1 MCNDATVFFFH
12 PLLQENRVVLGY
24 HVITW
29 LKCSIKDDIICSFL
43 NKWEMFNGAS
53 IKGAVAI
60 SSRLKMKL
68 WVCQPLE
75 YNQYFMYSVSGKGLY
90 LQKCEQSIL
99 SNAYFDLLNQ
109 N

>member
-1 MCNDATVFFFH
+1 MQLFFH
-12 PLLQENRVVLGY
+12 SLLQKYRVVLGY
-24 HVITW
+24 HVITRI
-29 LKCSIKDDIICSFL
+29 KCSIKDDTICSLL